1 MTNDTWQIYTGI
13 QKRKENPNYHIASRT
28 RIYNYIYP
36 IISIHLASTSI
47 HATDTQSTN
56 LFIYIYIC
64 TFFPF
69 SFSIVTRVKHDRV
82 ESDLER
88 KQGRIKSSIF
98 IQSNGTDRITD
109 LRIGFCINR
118 KRYRISSP
126 IKINNHRARVSAR

>member
-1 MTNDTWQIYTGI
+1 MTRGKSTLAYKKEKKIQIIISQVEQGYT
-13 QKRKENPNYHIASRT
+13 
-28 RIYNYIYP
+28 
-36 IISIHLASTSI
+36 IISIQLYLSILHLHPSMQLI
-47 HATDTQSTN
+47 HN
-56 LFIYIYIC
+56 HICIYIC

>member
-1 MTNDTWQIYTGI
+1 MIRGKSTLAYKKEKKIQIIISQVEQGYT
-13 QKRKENPNYHIASRT
+13 
-28 RIYNYIYP
+28 
-36 IISIHLASTSI
+36 IISIQLYLSILHLHPSMQLI
-47 HATDTQSTN
+47 HNQPIY
-56 LFIYIYIC
+56 LYMYIYMH
-64 TFFPF
+64 FFPF